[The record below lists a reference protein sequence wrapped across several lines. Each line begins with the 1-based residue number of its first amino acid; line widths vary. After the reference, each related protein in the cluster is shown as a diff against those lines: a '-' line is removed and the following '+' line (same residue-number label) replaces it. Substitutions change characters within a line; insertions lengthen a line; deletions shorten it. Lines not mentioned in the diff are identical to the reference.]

1 MLMQNRVT
9 ILHNPKCSKSREA
22 LKILR
27 QNNIEPLIIEYLETL
42 LTAET
47 LQDILEKLK
56 ANPRD
61 IMRKKEKP
69 FIEYNLANETLT
81 KSELIDAIIKH
92 PILLERPIAI
102 TNKKAIIGRPPQ
114 AVLNII

>member
-27 QNNIEPLIIEYLETL
+27 HNNIEPLIIEYLETL

-69 FIEYNLANETLT
+69 ASVVSRLHMAENNVLKNE
-81 KSELIDAIIKH
+81 K
-92 PILLERPIAI
+92 ILM
-102 TNKKAIIGRPPQ
+102 T
-114 AVLNII
+114 V